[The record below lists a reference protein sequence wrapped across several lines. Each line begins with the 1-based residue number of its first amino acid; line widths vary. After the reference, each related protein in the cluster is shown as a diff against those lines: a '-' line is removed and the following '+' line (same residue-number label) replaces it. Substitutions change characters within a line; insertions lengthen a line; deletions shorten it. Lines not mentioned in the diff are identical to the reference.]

1 MQNYKTN
8 QNILVNDSTVSEGQM
23 QKDNLQAKNTGSA
36 VLVPLS
42 PLLHY
47 GIANNIPLMFK
58 QWLDYAKGSLS
69 IAALGGGEVLPH
81 QPVPAAPEEETTLAH
96 ERGCI
101 SGYGGSSPHPTA
113 AAWPEENPFLH
124 LHLPTW
130 SA

>member
-47 GIANNIPLMFK
+47 GIADNTPLMFK
-58 QWLDYAKGSLS
+58 Q
-69 IAALGGGEVLPH
+69 
-81 QPVPAAPEEETTLAH
+81 
-96 ERGCI
+96 
-101 SGYGGSSPHPTA
+101 
-113 AAWPEENPFLH
+113 
-124 LHLPTW
+124 
-130 SA
+130 

>member
-36 VLVPLS
+36 ALVPLS

-58 QWLDYAKGSLS
+58 Q
-69 IAALGGGEVLPH
+69 
-81 QPVPAAPEEETTLAH
+81 
-96 ERGCI
+96 
-101 SGYGGSSPHPTA
+101 
-113 AAWPEENPFLH
+113 
-124 LHLPTW
+124 
-130 SA
+130 

>member
-23 QKDNLQAKNTGSA
+23 QDNLQAKNTGSA

-58 QWLDYAKGSLS
+58 Q
-69 IAALGGGEVLPH
+69 
-81 QPVPAAPEEETTLAH
+81 
-96 ERGCI
+96 
-101 SGYGGSSPHPTA
+101 
-113 AAWPEENPFLH
+113 
-124 LHLPTW
+124 
-130 SA
+130 